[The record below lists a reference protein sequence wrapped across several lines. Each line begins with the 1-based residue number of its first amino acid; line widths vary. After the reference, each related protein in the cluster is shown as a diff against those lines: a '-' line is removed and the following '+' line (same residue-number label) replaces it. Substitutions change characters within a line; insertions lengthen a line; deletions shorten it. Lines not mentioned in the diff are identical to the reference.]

1 MAEYRIEFTEDGKH
15 DLSFYTAHA
24 RKIIAS
30 EIRAQFMHQPLVE
43 TRNRKPL
50 RDNPLAPWEL
60 RVGKFRIFYQV
71 VESTVSIIAVGHK
84 EYNVLFIKGK
94 EVKL

>member
-1 MAEYRIEFTEDGKH
+1 MAEYRIEFTEDAKH
-15 DLSFYTAHA
+15 DLNFYTAYD

-30 EIRAQFMHQPLVE
+30 EIRTQLSHQPTVE
-43 TRNRKPL
+43 TISRKLL

-60 RVGKFRIFYQV
+60 RIGKFRIFYQV
-71 VESTVSIIAVGHK
+71 AESIVSIIAIGHK
-84 EYNVLFIKGK
+84 EHNMLFIKGK